1 MARLAAQPRKLAYT
15 FGAWLIPVVGLLGVT
30 RARPRE
36 ARALLYSWGAILVGF
51 AFLDSGFNFL
61 LKHHYF
67 TYPAIAVGL
76 GLVLEWLSEKN
87 FASRVIL
94 ALLVVSIVWMGSQEA
109 LTVARGGV

>member
-1 MARLAAQPRKLAYT
+1 M
-15 FGAWLIPVVGLLGVT
+15 IVGWT
-30 RARPRE
+30 ATEKDSFR
-36 ARALLYSWGAILVGF
+36 ILD
-51 AFLDSGFNFL
+51 AFLDAGFNFL